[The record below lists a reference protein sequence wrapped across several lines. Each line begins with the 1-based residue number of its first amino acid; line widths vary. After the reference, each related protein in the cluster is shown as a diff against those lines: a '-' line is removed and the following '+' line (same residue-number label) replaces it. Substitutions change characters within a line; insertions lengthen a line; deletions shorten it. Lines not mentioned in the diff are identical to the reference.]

1 MDCKELQKKYIPFID
16 DKLSISDLDAFL
28 NHMDSCEEC
37 REEYD
42 IYYTMIMG
50 MRYLDEKE
58 NLSQFKI
65 DSEQKLRSAADYL
78 LKYRILRLE
87 KFLLFGVICM
97 GIILLF

>member
-1 MDCKELQKKYIPFID
+1 MDCKELQAKFIPFVD

-28 NHMDSCEEC
+28 HHMDTCEEC

-58 NLSQFKI
+58 NISEFKI
-65 DSEQKLRSAADYL
+65 DSEQKLRTAADYL
-78 LKYRILRLE
+78 FKYRVLHIEKLALFMILCLSAMV
-87 KFLLFGVICM
+87 LL
-97 GIILLF
+97 